1 MHFITGMYSPPLY
14 ITTCHARDG
23 VSNTQEHSN
32 HIYLPSSSLIG
43 DPDTVAWLRAARCT
57 GTRPHRAS
65 QAAIGCTASL
75 HRTPPF
81 QAAKS
86 KALLVLSGRGAAVAL
101 VAARQDLGT
110 LCART
115 AHAPTFGPKR
125 SHAEGPR
132 ACDYV
137 LGFCRR
143 PPCRPQSV
151 PRIKCARASKGVK
164 RDRTQS
170 PLSVGVRVLAN
181 TRIFIR
187 SVARVHPVLIS
198 RTRSHGSRVRAHA
211 SPTPPPDPPGQRPPA
226 ASCPCARNPYLYS
239 LYSAS
244 ARPRTT

>member
-23 VSNTQEHSN
+23 VSDTPDHRND
-32 HIYLPSSSLIG
+32 IYLPSSSLIG
-43 DPDTVAWLRAARCT
+43 DTDTVAWLRAARCT

-65 QAAIGCTASL
+65 QAAIACTASL

-81 QAAKS
+81 QATNT

-164 RDRTQS
+164 RDRTGCPPSLAAIAWARCLQPA
-170 PLSVGVRVLAN
+170 PLLSSGAPRQ
-181 TRIFIR
+181 
-187 SVARVHPVLIS
+187 PVCL
-198 RTRSHGSRVRAHA
+198 
-211 SPTPPPDPPGQRPPA
+211 
-226 ASCPCARNPYLYS
+226 
-239 LYSAS
+239 
-244 ARPRTT
+244 